1 MDTIPE
7 NNRPMKIK
15 LIPFIF
21 IFLTMACLPENYN
34 FKENPVYILKEALD
48 SLQKRD
54 IEKFARVSGKE
65 ALCLY
70 GNDSNLQTIADNFSY
85 SEHDLK
91 LDHKLIST
99 QFNEPVKFV
108 GFWSY
113 KTDRHLFEI
122 SDKQN
127 QRIMDVIIDCEFGN
141 EGEKLKGEKQKDPKN
156 YKIKQCRLIKITP
169 VKFKGLAVT
178 KKCESLKV
186 NLGPL

>member
-1 MDTIPE
+1 
-7 NNRPMKIK
+7 MKIK

-21 IFLTMACLPENYN
+21 IFLTVACLPDNYN

-54 IEKFARVSGKE
+54 AEKFVKISGKE

-70 GNDSNLQTIADNFSY
+70 GNDSSLQTIADNFSY
-85 SEHDLK
+85 AEHDLK
-91 LDHKLIST
+91 LEHKLISG

-122 SDKQN
+122 SEKQG

-141 EGEKLKGEKQKDPKN
+141 EGEKLKAEQQKDPKY
-156 YKIKQCRLIKITP
+156 YKIKQCRLIKMNPI
-169 VKFKGLAVT
+169 KFRGLAMT

-186 NLGPL
+186 TLGPL